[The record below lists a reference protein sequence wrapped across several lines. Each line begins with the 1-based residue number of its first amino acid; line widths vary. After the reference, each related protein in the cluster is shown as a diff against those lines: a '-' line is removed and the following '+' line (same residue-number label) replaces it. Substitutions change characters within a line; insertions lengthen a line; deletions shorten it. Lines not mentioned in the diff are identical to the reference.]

1 MSKYIISENIELGG
15 WSIKDESDNNYG
27 NHKSAY
33 KALKDAK
40 WMLFYDRFSEASLGE
55 RISFFTAFFSL
66 LWGIILFL
74 AYTYEKKYLS
84 FYNANI
90 LGVEIDLLNLIFYG
104 ISNAIGI
111 ILIIIS
117 FVQWFSNLEKEQILI
132 KLLRFVVN
140 FLISFTICY
149 LGVFIS
155 FDFLSLE
162 TFISKICVFITAIF
176 VTPLYFLQFITYLG
190 CIISEKF
197 RKKWIK
203 KDEIKSSII
212 SRNLLN
218 SICFLV
224 IFIAS
229 ILLYIFISQTAIN
242 AAKNAKEYKILNDSD
257 MLYAVYYE
265 SKSQYY
271 TCIAHEDLSQNALHL
286 DLNNTVVFDKDG
298 LLTQRKCFKEIYTK
312 IEKTNASVCI
322 ENFSQEG
329 L

>member
-1 MSKYIISENIELGG
+1 MKNYKISENENFSG
-15 WSIKDESDNNYG
+15 WVIKDATDNNYG
-27 NHKSAY
+27 NYKSAY

-40 WMLFYDRFSEASLGE
+40 WRLFYDRFSEASLGE
-55 RISFFTAFFSL
+55 RISFFTALFSL
-66 LWGIILFL
+66 LWGIILFF

-90 LGVEIDLLNLIFYG
+90 LGVEIDLMNLIFYG
-104 ISNAIGI
+104 ITNAIGI
-111 ILIIIS
+111 ILIIFS
-117 FVQWFSNLEKEQILI
+117 FGQWFYNPEEEQILI
-132 KLLRFVVN
+132 KFLRFVGN

-155 FDFLSLE
+155 FDFLSSE
-162 TFISKICVFITAIF
+162 TLISKICLIITAIF
-176 VTPLYFLQFITYLG
+176 VIPLYLLHFFYLLANIFEN
-190 CIISEKF
+190 C
-197 RKKWIK
+197 RKKRIK
-203 KDEIKSSII
+203 ENIIKNFTI
-212 SRNLLN
+212 SRSFLN
-218 SICFLV
+218 SICLLV

-229 ILLYIFISQTAIN
+229 IMLYIFISQSAID

-286 DLNNTVVFDKDG
+286 DLNNTVVFDKNG
-298 LLTQRKCFKEIYTK
+298 LLVQRKWFKEIYTK
-312 IEKTNASVCI
+312 FEKINV
-322 ENFSQEG
+322 SQEG